1 MGNVV
6 KTFAD
11 LVVARLSGDDAK
23 VKAIRIEKKA
33 KSAFK
38 SQIAALEA
46 SIVDAEMHVEEAL
59 ESFNNA
65 VVPDGDITEAKRY
78 VQGIVSAQSN
88 LDSAQSKLD
97 DLKTSLV
104 YFTELYAEKFGK

>member
-1 MGNVV
+1 MSNVV

-11 LVVARLSGDDAK
+11 LVVARLTGDDAK

-38 SQIAALEA
+38 SQLAALEA

-65 VVPDGDITEAKRY
+65 VVPDGDITDGKSY
-78 VQGIVSAQSN
+78 MVGITRAQEQ
-88 LDSAQSKLD
+88 LDNKEET
-97 DLKTSLV
+97 LKGLQESLA
-104 YFTELYAEKFGK
+104 YFTELYKEKFGK

>member
-1 MGNVV
+1 MSNVV

-11 LVVARLSGDDAK
+11 LVVARLTGDDAR

-38 SQIAALEA
+38 SQLAALEA

-59 ESFNNA
+59 EKFNNA
-65 VVPDGDITEAKRY
+65 VVPDGDITDGKSYVLNIQRAQQNLDAKEETLQDLKASLEY
-78 VQGIVSAQSN
+78 FSN
-88 LDSAQSKLD
+88 LYK
-97 DLKTSLV
+97 
-104 YFTELYAEKFGK
+104 EKFG

>member
-1 MGNVV
+1 MSNVV

-38 SQIAALEA
+38 SQIAATEA
-46 SIVDAEMHVEEAL
+46 AIVDAEMHVEEAL
-59 ESFNNA
+59 ERFNNA
-65 VVPDGDITEAKRY
+65 VVPDGDITDGKSY
-78 VQGIVSAQSN
+78 VLGIQRAQED
-88 LDSAQSKLD
+88 LDVKQATLE
-97 DLKTSLV
+97 DLKETLDYFNSL
-104 YFTELYAEKFGK
+104 YKEKFGK

>member
-1 MGNVV
+1 MGNTV

-11 LVVARLSGDDAK
+11 LVVARLTGDDAK

-38 SQIAALEA
+38 SQLAALEA

-59 ESFNNA
+59 ENFNNA
-65 VVPDGDITEAKRY
+65 VVPAGDITNGKSY
-78 VQGIVSAQSN
+78 VLGIQRAQES
-88 LDSAQSKLD
+88 LDSKEEVLQ
-97 DLKTSLV
+97 DLKASLR
-104 YFTELYAEKFGK
+104 YFTELFAEKFSK